1 MVNNN
6 SEIIIFFLY
15 VNNDNELHNI
25 IKKKEIIHDGVFPQ
39 ERQMY
44 IIKENEYY
52 NSNFYKLIASSYFNF
67 YINEHEINNLFK
79 TSNENSNEKSNE
91 NSNFYSIQNMIDT
104 IVFNK
109 TIVKNINS
117 VFYIYKNYVSH
128 NTTKKIILQSKK
140 QTRKLN
146 FLNALK

>member
-15 VNNDNELHNI
+15 VNNENELYNI
-25 IKKKEIIHDGVFPQ
+25 TKKKEIISGGVFSQ

-44 IIKENEYY
+44 IIKENEYN
-52 NSNFYKLIASSYFNF
+52 NSNFHKLIASSYFNF
-67 YINEHEINNLFK
+67 DLNEEEINNLFI
-79 TSNENSNEKSNE
+79 NNNQN
-91 NSNFYSIQNMIDT
+91 NQNNNFYSIQNMIDT

-117 VFYIYKNYVSH
+117 IFYIYKNYVSH
-128 NTTKKIILQSKK
+128 NTTKKIILQPKK
-140 QTRKLN
+140 QTRKLS
-146 FLNALK
+146 FINALK

>member
-6 SEIIIFFLY
+6 TEILIFFLY
-15 VNNDNELHNI
+15 VNNENELYNI
-25 IKKKEIIHDGVFPQ
+25 TKKKEIISGGVFSQ

-44 IIKENEYY
+44 IIKENEYN
-52 NSNFYKLIASSYFNF
+52 NSNFHKLIASSYFNF
-67 YINEHEINNLFK
+67 DLNEEEINNLFI
-79 TSNENSNEKSNE
+79 NNNQN
-91 NSNFYSIQNMIDT
+91 NQNNQNNNFYSIQNMIDT

-117 VFYIYKNYVSH
+117 IFYIYKNYVSH
-128 NTTKKIILQSKK
+128 NTTKKIILQPKK

-146 FLNALK
+146 FINALK